1 MPRARQRILDTC
13 CATRVA
19 GPMTLRVPRFG
30 LLWKLVKESVV
41 AWQDDF
47 AQSMGAAI
55 AFYTA
60 FSMAPLLVI
69 ALAIAGFFF
78 GNDAADGYVFGQLA
92 SVVGPDGAS
101 ALQAMVKGA
110 RSTGEGIIATVIGL
124 ALLLF
129 GATTAFAELQTDL
142 DRIWKA
148 PAATATE
155 GLWGM
160 IRSRLLSFGLVVS
173 IGFLMLVSLIVSAVL
188 AAVSD
193 WWGTHFQ
200 GAEWLLHGL
209 DLVVSLVVVTLLFAI
224 IYKMLPRVRIAWGDV
239 WAGAFVTAV
248 LFAIGKILVGLYVA
262 KAGVAT
268 SFGTAGSLAVLL
280 IWFYYAAQIFLLGA
294 EFTWAFAHRYGS
306 RRDQAPP
313 ETAKEAMAAS
323 GGAHE

>member
-1 MPRARQRILDTC
+1 MTESIGPAARKGLLAQARGL
-13 CATRVA
+13 
-19 GPMTLRVPRFG
+19 LG
-30 LLWKLVKESVV
+30 LLWATINKFFS
-41 AWQDDF
+41 DGCS
-47 AQSMGAAI
+47 SMAASLS
-55 AFYTA
+55 FYTF
-60 FSMAPLLVI
+60 FSLPALLSLLLSLVGQLTDPTQLREAI
-69 ALAIAGFFF
+69 VAQVGGLIGKAGAEQVTTIIAHSRAGQGPASLGTILSVLALA
-78 GNDAADGYVFGQLA
+78 
-92 SVVGPDGAS
+92 
-101 ALQAMVKGA
+101 
-110 RSTGEGIIATVIGL
+110 
-124 ALLLF
+124 F
-129 GATTAFAELQTDL
+129 GATTSFAQLQSAL
-142 DRIWKA
+142 NRIWAVK
-148 PAATATE
+148 PDPRRNQ
-155 GLWGM
+155 
-160 IRSRLLSFGLVVS
+160 IRVFLVKRIFSFGIVVTVA
-173 IGFLMLVSLIVSAVL
+173 FLMLVSLIVSAVL